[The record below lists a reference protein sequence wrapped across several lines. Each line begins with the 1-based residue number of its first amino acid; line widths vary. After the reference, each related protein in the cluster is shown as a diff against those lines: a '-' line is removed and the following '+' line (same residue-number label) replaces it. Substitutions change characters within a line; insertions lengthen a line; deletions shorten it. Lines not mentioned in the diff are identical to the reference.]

1 MSRNYCKPDHS
12 CQEGGEEGLFR
23 VKWIDRR
30 SQVLSYC
37 PSQNIFGHKQGTYE
51 QWKAMLDK
59 RRKWVPYLPPYTIFR
74 LSLPWTW
81 DTGMDGNPSTREDD
95 DNAIF

>member
-23 VKWIDRR
+23 VKWIGRSTLFVSLGRR
-30 SQVLSYC
+30 SIRDLCPTHIICGYFPRSLVLSDC
-37 PSQNIFGHKQGTYE
+37 PSQNIFGHKQGIYE

-59 RRKWVPYLPPYTIFR
+59 RRKWVPYPP
-74 LSLPWTW
+74 L
-81 DTGMDGNPSTREDD
+81 
-95 DNAIF
+95 